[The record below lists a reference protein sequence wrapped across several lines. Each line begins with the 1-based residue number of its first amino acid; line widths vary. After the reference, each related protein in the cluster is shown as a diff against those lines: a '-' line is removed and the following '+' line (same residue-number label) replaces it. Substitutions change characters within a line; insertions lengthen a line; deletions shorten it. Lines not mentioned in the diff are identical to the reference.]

1 MQEYNCC
8 GMLIRVDT
16 TCTCWRSAG
25 SRMLCTALNES
36 GELLYS
42 KIIWPSGLRRWRKA
56 PFRKGVGSNPT
67 GVTVASPR
75 PRVAPLSQPGHF
87 RPHWWARR
95 GLTWRWCPGMAAHAA
110 AKPPVRAA
118 CHLRPGGVMTG
129 AAPGHRAACQS
140 PQLQACRAQHLGCGS
155 TLPPRHWANT
165 AWHLQP
171 GPLGRYS
178 AKICSA
184 S

>member
-1 MQEYNCC
+1 MKHRHVFTIN
-8 GMLIRVDT
+8 VDAKA
-16 TCTCWRSAG
+16 SM
-25 SRMLCTALNES
+25 SNELMS
-36 GELLYS
+36 V
-42 KIIWPSGLRRWRKA
+42 WPSGLRRWLKA
-56 PFRKGVGSNPT
+56 PFRKGVGSIPK
-67 GVTVASPR
+67 GVTAALPR

-165 AWHLQP
+165 AWHLHP
-171 GPLGRYS
+171 GPLGR
-178 AKICSA
+178 
-184 S
+184 